1 MNKETLYQEWID
13 RRKKVEISDGFTD
26 AIMAKIRTE
35 GINQPRPLVKI
46 GWLSL
51 RYVKAALIAA
61 GLVGGL
67 IRIGG
72 IIGLVLGSCIEAKG
86 GVI

>member
-1 MNKETLYQEWID
+1 MNKETLYQEWKRERSKID
-13 RRKKVEISDGFTD
+13 VGEHFTN
-26 AIMAKIRTE
+26 AVMAKINAE
-35 GINQPRPLVKI
+35 QIPQPRSLIKF

-51 RYVKAALIAA
+51 RFIKAALITA

-72 IIGLVLGSCIEAKG
+72 IIGLIFGSCIEAKG
-86 GVI
+86 GII